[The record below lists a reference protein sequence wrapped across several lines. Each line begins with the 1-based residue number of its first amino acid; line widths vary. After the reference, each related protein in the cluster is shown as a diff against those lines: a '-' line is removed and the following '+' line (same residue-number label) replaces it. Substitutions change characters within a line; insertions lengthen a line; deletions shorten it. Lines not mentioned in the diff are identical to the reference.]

1 LLLQVEGVKN
11 EEFAMFLPP
20 TSKQPFSSRVGVLEL
35 TDCFLLSALRLH
47 PRLDG
52 AQRDLIR
59 WDNLDN
65 L

>member
-1 LLLQVEGVKN
+1 VRN
-11 EEFAMFLPP
+11 EEFAMFLPS
-20 TSKQPFSSRVGVLEL
+20 TSEQASSPFSSRVGGQLF
-35 TDCFLLSALRLH
+35 FLNALRLH

-65 L
+65 